1 MAKIARFQP
10 LLPTIRLLTCL
21 PLIRIHNIMS
31 RFLFRNAIVSALL
44 LCSIG
49 TITPAAAYSGIG
61 GPGYQFLA
69 AVREGDGTKVTDLL
83 GQTNAIINTRDSST
97 GDTALH
103 ICVEQRDVTWL
114 RFLLGRG
121 ADANLV
127 NRADV
132 TPLLAAAQIG
142 FVEGVQALVVGGAR
156 VNQSNRRGETALHL
170 AVQRRDIAMVRA
182 LVAAGA
188 NADLTDSVTGN
199 SARDYARADPRA
211 TAILAALDQRTAPTA
226 TTGITLQPAGPN

>member
-1 MAKIARFQP
+1 MR
-10 LLPTIRLLTCL
+10 
-21 PLIRIHNIMS
+21 
-31 RFLFRNAIVSALL
+31 
-44 LCSIG
+44 
-49 TITPAAAYSGIG
+49 
-61 GPGYQFLA
+61 
-69 AVREGDGTKVTDLL
+69 
-83 GQTNAIINTRDSST
+83 SST
-97 GDTALH
+97 RAIRPTAIPH
-103 ICVEQRDVTWL
+103 CTICVEQRDATWI

-142 FVEGVQALVVGGAR
+142 FVEGAQALVVGGAR

-182 LVAAGA
+182 LIAAGA
-188 NADLTDSVTGN
+188 NADLADSVTGN

-211 TAILAALDQRTAPTA
+211 TAILAALDLRATATA
-226 TTGITLQPAGPN
+226 TTGINLQTGWTKLRRPCLDTNVIPADMG

>member
-1 MAKIARFQP
+1 MPPFIFRKA
-10 LLPTIRLLTCL
+10 
-21 PLIRIHNIMS
+21 IMS
-31 RFLFRNAIVSALL
+31 ALI

-49 TITPAAAYSGIG
+49 SIQPASAYSGIG

-83 GQTNAIINTRDSST
+83 GQTNAIINTRDST
-97 GDTALH
+97 NGDTALH
-103 ICVEQRDVTWL
+103 ICVEQRDATWI

-121 ADANLV
+121 AGANLV

-132 TPLLAAAQIG
+132 TPLLAAARIG
-142 FVEGVQALVVGGAR
+142 FVEGAQALVVGGAR

-182 LVAAGA
+182 LIAAGA
-188 NADLTDSVTGN
+188 NADLADSVTGN

-211 TAILAALDQRTAPTA
+211 TAILAALDLRATATA
-226 TTGITLQPAGPN
+226 TTGINLQPAGPN